1 MINFIKY
8 DKNVSLINVLMVF
21 ALIIFKMPYIWF
33 LVIELFLISLYLI
46 FMMYRFYLRSRVL
59 NKEMDTIKKIMDTKF
74 EYSDY
79 LDVYEDEDSFIL
91 EIGDY
96 KKLINV
102 VLINFIRMDK
112 KLNLESYKYL
122 DLGLDNLKD
131 TVNGN
136 KKRKYNY
143 ELVKKTIDII
153 KKYYDKNCIRKDSI
167 KNYIKLLRIL
177 IVFTIISIVFLA
189 IYIYER
195 NAYFYS
201 VISSIFIAIM
211 FVVNW
216 IIGNENK

>member
-59 NKEMDTIKKIMDTKF
+59 NKEMDTIKKIMETKF

>member
-8 DKNVSLINVLMVF
+8 DKNVSIINVAMVL
-21 ALIIFKMPYIWF
+21 ALIIFRMPYIWF

-59 NKEMDTIKKIMDTKF
+59 NKEMNIINELKKIKF
-74 EYSDY
+74 EYNDYSDI
-79 LDVYEDEDSFIL
+79 YEDEDNFNL
-91 EIGDY
+91 EVDGY
-96 KKLINV
+96 KRLIDV

-112 KLNLESYKYL
+112 RLNLESYKYL

-136 KKRKYNY
+136 KKRKHNY
-143 ELVKKTIDII
+143 ELVKKSIDII
-153 KKYYDKNCIRKDSI
+153 KKYYDENCVRKDSI
-167 KNYIKLLRIL
+167 KNYVKFLRIV
-177 IVFTIISIVFLA
+177 IVFTIISIIFLA
-189 IYIYER
+189 IYIYDK

-211 FVVNW
+211 FIVNW

>member
-59 NKEMDTIKKIMDTKF
+59 NKEMDTIKKIMETKF

-177 IVFTIISIVFLA
+177 IVFTIISIVFLG

>member
-8 DKNVSLINVLMVF
+8 DKNVSIINVAMVL
-21 ALIIFKMPYIWF
+21 ALIIFRMPYIWF

-59 NKEMDTIKKIMDTKF
+59 NKEMNIINELKKIKF
-74 EYSDY
+74 EYNDYSDI
-79 LDVYEDEDSFIL
+79 YEDEDNFNL
-91 EIGDY
+91 EVDGY
-96 KKLINV
+96 KRLIDV

-112 KLNLESYKYL
+112 RLNLESYKYL

-136 KKRKYNY
+136 KKRKHNY
-143 ELVKKTIDII
+143 ELVKKSIDII
-153 KKYYDKNCIRKDSI
+153 KKYYDENCIRKDSI
-167 KNYIKLLRIL
+167 KNYVKFLRIV
-177 IVFTIISIVFLA
+177 IVFTIISIIFLA
-189 IYIYER
+189 IYIYDK

-211 FVVNW
+211 FIVNW